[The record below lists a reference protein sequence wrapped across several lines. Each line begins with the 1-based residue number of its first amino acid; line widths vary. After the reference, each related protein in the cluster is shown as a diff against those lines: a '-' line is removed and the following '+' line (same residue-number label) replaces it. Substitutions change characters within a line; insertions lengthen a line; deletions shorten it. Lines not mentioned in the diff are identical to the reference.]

1 MYRWHMLLI
10 GVTALSVLG
19 AGVIVYVSRVDPD
32 SACPEAAH
40 YSYFSTAEV
49 FDDAYETASSTKEEG
64 IEGLLVNHH
73 LLAAHLIAEGM
84 NKIATEEVQTVV
96 LISPNHFA
104 RGTAD
109 AISSTA
115 GWNTPYGVLETDCG
129 AIERLAARGVLAIEE
144 PPLDG
149 EHGISGIVPFIKR
162 SLPNARVVPIIVKD
176 GMDAAERNAL
186 VEALHREFKDEAI
199 IIGSFDFS
207 HYLPD
212 YASDFHDE
220 KAIAVIERFDYE
232 GLQVLDTD
240 SVPGIEVMLR
250 LLEHRGATNA
260 DIYAHTNA
268 QRLLQN
274 PALFEGTSYITATF
288 AKGDRQEN
296 TAVTILSFGDMM
308 LDRAVRKR
316 IATEGPRYPFAP
328 LERFLIGSDLVVANA
343 EGPFTHNE
351 SVSAATPE
359 SLIFTFAPELAPVLA
374 RLGFTHLSQAN
385 NHSLNFGGEGLRES
399 LEHIAFAGM
408 RSFGTP
414 QNVPEQPVIETVRGQ
429 AIALVGY
436 HQFAPDD
443 GEVFRTIAEAKK
455 RNAYVIVYPHWGIE
469 YEAYPSAFQVEKA
482 RTLIDAG
489 ADLVLGA
496 HPHVIQP
503 VEIYKGK
510 AIFYSLGNFV
520 FDQASIGPT
529 AEGLAIGS
537 VVRADTVTFTL
548 MPVRTIQ
555 SQVSLM
561 LHKER
566 DKLMKTMADRA
577 ILPPAFEYLRP
588 SIATGTF
595 TITR

>member
-1 MYRWHMLLI
+1 MQRWRILAVS
-10 GVTALSVLG
+10 GTVLG
-19 AGVIVYVSRVDPD
+19 LLGVGAIMYISRADPD

-49 FDDAYETASSTKEEG
+49 FDGAYDTASSTKKEG

-84 NKIATEEVQTVV
+84 NKIASEEPQTVI
-96 LISPNHFA
+96 LISPNHFG

-109 AISSTA
+109 AISSRA

-129 AIERLAARGVLAIEE
+129 AIERLAARGVLAVEE
-144 PPLDG
+144 SPLDG
-149 EHGISGIVPFIKR
+149 EHGISSIVPFIKR

-176 GMDAAERNAL
+176 SMDAAEKHAL
-186 VEALHREFKDEAI
+186 VEALHGEFKDEAI

-207 HYLPD
+207 HYLPE

-220 KAIAVIERFDYE
+220 KAIAVIETFDYE
-232 GLQVLDTD
+232 GLQILDTD

-250 LLEHRGATNA
+250 LFERRGAVNA
-260 DIYAHTNA
+260 QIYAHTNA
-268 QRLLQN
+268 QRLLRN

-288 AKGDRQEN
+288 TKGDKQEN
-296 TAVTILSFGDMM
+296 AAVTVLSFGDMM

-343 EGPFTHNE
+343 EGPFTDNP
-351 SVSAATPE
+351 SVSETMPE
-359 SLIFTFAPELAPVLA
+359 SLIFTFDPALVPVLA

-399 LEHIAFAGM
+399 LEHIASSGM
-408 RSFGTP
+408 RPFGTP
-414 QNVPEQPVIETVRGQ
+414 QNLPEEPVIKMVRGQ

-443 GEVFRTIAEAKK
+443 REVFRTIAKAKAQ
-455 RNAYVIVYPHWGIE
+455 NAYVIVYPHWGIE

-482 RTLIDAG
+482 HAFIDAG

-537 VVRADTVTFTL
+537 VIRADTVTFTM
-548 MPVRTIQ
+548 MPVRTIR
-555 SQVSLM
+555 SQASLM
-561 LHKER
+561 LHEER

-588 SIATGTF
+588 LIATGTF